1 MGGGGPEVMQVMQ
14 QIAASIGSYSE
25 GQAASA
31 PASAADILEGASK
44 EFLVRPT
51 HSFPLTLPPSQLTYC
66 FSQAALQ
73 ATLLLAW
80 TSAAV
85 MVWMTRS

>member
-1 MGGGGPEVMQVMQ
+1 MMQVMQ
-14 QIAASIGSYSE
+14 QIAASIGSYSA

-44 EFLVRPT
+44 QFMVRPI
-51 HSFPLTLPPSQLTYC
+51 HPSTCPSPHRNSPSCISLE
-66 FSQAALQ
+66 ALL

-80 TSAAV
+80 ISGAV
-85 MVWMTRS
+85 TVWMMRS